1 MFQKIAEFILQER
14 LRELENRVAELENTI
29 KILNGI
35 SAVSIDVIKD
45 SRNGMLPCKING
57 YICEKD
63 SDVIVELMLKR
74 KPPVPPRVKRP
85 PIKKF
90 QSYY

>member
-45 SRNGMLPCKING
+45 
-57 YICEKD
+57 
-63 SDVIVELMLKR
+63 
-74 KPPVPPRVKRP
+74 
-85 PIKKF
+85 
-90 QSYY
+90 

>member
-1 MFQKIAEFILQER
+1 MFHKIAEFILQER

-57 YICEKD
+57 YIREND